1 MRERALAAALAVPRV
16 REVHNVSVL
25 SVDGGTELS
34 LHLKLP
40 GDLSLTDAH
49 AIAEEVERAIGTAVP
64 EASAVQ
70 THLEPLTEAAGAAE
84 VAGDVATVRAVV
96 REVCGADPQE
106 LRFLN
111 TDEGLVA
118 YLTLR
123 LGPDTALA
131 DAHARASEIEEEIRR
146 RLPEIA
152 DVRVHTEPTE

>member
-1 MRERALAAALAVPRV
+1 M
-16 REVHNVSVL
+16 
-25 SVDGGTELS
+25 
-34 LHLKLP
+34 
-40 GDLSLTDAH
+40 
-49 AIAEEVERAIGTAVP
+49 
-64 EASAVQ
+64 Q
-70 THLEPLTEAAGAAE
+70 THLEPLTEAIGAAE